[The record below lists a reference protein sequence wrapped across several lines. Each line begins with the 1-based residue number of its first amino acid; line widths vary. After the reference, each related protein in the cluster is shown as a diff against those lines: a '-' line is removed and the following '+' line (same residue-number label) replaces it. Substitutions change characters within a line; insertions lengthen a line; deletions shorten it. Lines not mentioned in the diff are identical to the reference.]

1 MYIINDICYAGEP
14 KECIEITN
22 VKICKGY
29 TMLVTFSTGETRLFD
44 ASTLKGPVF
53 EPLKNVEVL
62 KNIKIE
68 HGIPTW
74 LDGTIDV
81 APEYIYEHSY
91 KYEHLNYVAEDAAE
105 YKINSSAETC

>member
-14 KECIEITN
+14 KEGIEITDI
-22 VKICKGY
+22 KMCKDH

-44 ASTLKGPVF
+44 SSTLIGPVF
-53 EPLKNVEVL
+53 EPLKNIDVL

-91 KYEHLNYVAEDAAE
+91 KYEHINSVAEDAAD
-105 YKINSSAETC
+105 YQINQL